1 MLRKLLL
8 NKQNQNKTKTN
19 KKAQNNVKIL
29 YSRYLQNW
37 TGIVVG
43 KI

>member
-8 NKQNQNKTKTN
+8 NKNKTE
-19 KKAQNNVKIL
+19 KAQNNLNIL
-29 YSRYLQNW
+29 YSRYLQNL

-43 KI
+43 MI